1 MKLEMK
7 QKNEDKDMIANRKI
21 RVKLPMVVIARF
33 EDTNL
38 DWFRF

>member
-7 QKNEDKDMIANRKI
+7 QKNEDKDMIVNRKI
-21 RVKLPMVVIARF
+21 RVKLAMVVIARF

-38 DWFRF
+38 DCFRF

>member
-7 QKNEDKDMIANRKI
+7 PKNEDKDMIVNRNI
-21 RVKLPMVVIARF
+21 RVKLPNVVIARF
-33 EDTNL
+33 EGTNL